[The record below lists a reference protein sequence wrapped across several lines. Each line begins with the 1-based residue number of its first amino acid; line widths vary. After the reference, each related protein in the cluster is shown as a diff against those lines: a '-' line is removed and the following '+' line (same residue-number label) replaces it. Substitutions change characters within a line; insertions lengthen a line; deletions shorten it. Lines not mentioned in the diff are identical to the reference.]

1 MENKRRISIQ
11 TIVGGILCL
20 IFIPVIIVNLIL
32 IFGTYLH
39 PDEMPGVFGIKPV
52 IVLSGSM
59 EPEIMT
65 GDLIFL
71 HNVDTEDLK
80 EGDVVCYLTSGKS
93 VTHRIMQVTTGDDGQ
108 PRYITQ
114 GDANNVAD
122 RLAVSADQIQGIWK
136 GGRIVGLGQTI
147 MAIQTPLGLVI
158 TIMCPLLLFI
168 LWDVWV
174 RRRADKAEML
184 RSAKEK
190 EELEAE
196 LEAMRQRLED
206 GAGKDEA
213 ADSKS

>member
-1 MENKRRISIQ
+1 MEKKRTVSVQ
-11 TIVGGILCL
+11 TIVGGILCI
-20 IFIPVIIVNLIL
+20 IFIPVIVINMIL

-71 HNVDTEDLK
+71 HPADPAKLK
-80 EGDVVCYLTSGKS
+80 EGDVVCYLISGKS
-93 VTHRIMQVTTGDDGQ
+93 VTHRIIQTTTGEDGGL
-108 PRYITQ
+108 RFVTQ

-136 GGRIVGLGQTI
+136 GGRIGGLGRTI
-147 MAIQTPLGLVI
+147 MAIQTPVGLVV

-168 LWDVWV
+168 LWDMWV
-174 RRRADKAEML
+174 RRRADRAEML
-184 RSAKEK
+184 RSARER

-196 LEAMRQRLED
+196 LEAMKKRLED
-206 GAGKDEA
+206 GAGPKDTA
-213 ADSKS
+213 GY